1 MDRSS
6 QTEESVHGAK
16 WTTALDTVC
25 MYGRGA
31 PNEFFLL
38 FNPLKNGNFRD

>member
-6 QTEESVHGAK
+6 RTEESVHGVK

-25 MYGRGA
+25 MDGRGA
-31 PNEFFLL
+31 ANEFF
-38 FNPLKNGNFRD
+38 NWSDH